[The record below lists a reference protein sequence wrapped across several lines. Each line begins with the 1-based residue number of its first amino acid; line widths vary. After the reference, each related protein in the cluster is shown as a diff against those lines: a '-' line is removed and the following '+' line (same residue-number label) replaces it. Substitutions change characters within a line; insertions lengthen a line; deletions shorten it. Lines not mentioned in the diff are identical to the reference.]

1 MSTPSTENY
10 VLGRGMLFWDPWD
23 SSTSSYTGERAL
35 GNAPEVSF
43 NMNATFLDHFS
54 SMSGFKSKDKTIVN
68 EVSPM
73 VTFTLDELHSD
84 NWQML
89 VFGQKTETVQ
99 AVSDGALTTAIAY
112 PMKDRYFDLD
122 RRYIQTKILTH
133 GTVTNGPF
141 VAGTTIT
148 GGTSGATA
156 DIIQVLSATQLIV
169 KSVNGTFVAAE
180 TITASTVSAGLT
192 VVPAWVP
199 GLAVV
204 YLTATP
210 TTFYNANTDY
220 IIDAKTGRIKITAG
234 SDIADGV
241 SITVAYGCEAK
252 TYQVIKALNAI
263 GAEGKLRYVSDNPEG
278 GQWEI
283 EMWKVRMKPA
293 GDTALI
299 GDDWATLGFEGDI
312 LRDAEYHADSPYMT
326 MKVDDPA

>member
-23 SSTSSYTGERAL
+23 STAMSYTGERAL

-99 AVSDGALTTAIAY
+99 SVSDGAVTTAITGTV
-112 PMKDRYFDLD
+112 KDRYFDLD
-122 RRYIQTKILTH
+122 RRYVQTKILTH
-133 GTVTNGPF
+133 GTVTSGPF

-148 GGTSGATA
+148 GGTSAATA
-156 DIIQVLSATQLIV
+156 TIIQVLSGTQLIIQNV
-169 KSVNGTFVAAE
+169 SGTFSAAE
-180 TITASTVSAGLT
+180 TITAGAVSAGLT
-192 VVPAWVP
+192 VLPAYVP

-204 YLTATP
+204 YLTGTP
-210 TTFYNANTDY
+210 TTFYDATTDY
-220 IIDAKTGRIKITAG
+220 IIDAKTGRIKITDN
-234 SDIADGV
+234 SNIADD
-241 SITVAYGCEAK
+241 SDITVA
-252 TYQVIKALNAI
+252 
-263 GAEGKLRYVSDNPEG
+263 
-278 GQWEI
+278 
-283 EMWKVRMKPA
+283 
-293 GDTALI
+293 
-299 GDDWATLGFEGDI
+299 
-312 LRDAEYHADSPYMT
+312 
-326 MKVDDPA
+326 